1 MGVREVF
8 EDLVKRILETPELW
22 APVTPDSG
30 KRGQE
35 DGMPGTIDLNGR
47 GQNQEGDGWGGCG
60 C

>member
-1 MGVREVF
+1 MF

-22 APVTPDSG
+22 APVTPDTG

-47 GQNQEGDGWGGCG
+47 GQEGDGWGGCG